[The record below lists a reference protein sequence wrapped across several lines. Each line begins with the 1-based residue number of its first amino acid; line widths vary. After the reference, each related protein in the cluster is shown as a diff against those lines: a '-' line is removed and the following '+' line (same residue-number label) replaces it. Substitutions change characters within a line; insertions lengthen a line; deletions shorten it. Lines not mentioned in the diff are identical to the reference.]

1 MPVPVPPPSVIFISP
16 DGTIFVRTDV
26 PYIYTDSLGN
36 EFYEPGFPF
45 NQNPP
50 FSSFIIPAYN
60 PSNPIP
66 NPPFNNPTANYYN
79 LTSGVGQLI
88 FGDNWFVDYT
98 TGTISVQPQAPNNG
112 TVFQV
117 TSGNGLVT
125 SPLGGILTTG
135 SISLAP
141 QSGAVAGSYSFPLIS
156 VNGYGQIYFAL
167 DALPVLQTLT
177 ATLPIQVS
185 GSNSTRN
192 VGIRQASI
200 SATGAVQLSDSLY
213 STDKT
218 KALSAQQGGSLG
230 YQMGALSSFAGG
242 QIFGGQISATTGNV
256 TLVTPGGSS
265 FPGIVVGSQLPTA
278 SSVYDGLFFIIE
290 NTGTYTPPG
299 GSPTAVVKDDK
310 VICLDGTWEVIL
322 SGTRLASSSTGAA
335 GLTTLAT
342 GAEVQALTEP
352 NKSVTAGSLSG
363 MIASETQTGFIEL
376 TTNPETQA
384 LTDSTRAVTASSL
397 NTLSATTAT
406 RGIVRLVDSTS
417 DPSITSAPTSNAL
430 TQLAN
435 DGIDNADIIAKG
447 DLIVGLNY
455 QDPIILPAGTN
466 NSQLTVDDSKLAQG
480 GLDWNVPDSATSYP
494 VGSIIWYMSAAT
506 PPSVWLVCDGRL
518 LDSSIGGLYFDLF
531 SIIGTTFNTGGE
543 PAGFFRIPDLRGY
556 FVRGWSGSGT
566 NPVPTALDPG
576 RLFATTQTDAYKQHF
591 HNVTD
596 PGHCM
601 PMPLTQHNHADNAAT
616 VQHTHGSNSG
626 SHAHSGQNF
635 VISEVVGSTPGF
647 YDGFGGQPRLGQLS
661 TAFTGVSISSA
672 LTGLTI
678 DSEVTGITATE
689 IVVTGLTVNNAP
701 PTAATPDESRP
712 YNVALAPII
721 KFTTVG

>member
-98 TGTISVQPQAPNNG
+98 TGTISVQPLAPNNG

-200 SATGAVQLSDSLY
+200 SATGAVQLIDSLN

-218 KALSAQQGGSLG
+218 KALSAQQGGNLG
-230 YQMGALSSFAGG
+230 YQMGVLGSFAGG
-242 QIFGGQISATTGNV
+242 QIFGGQVSATTGNV

-265 FPGIVVGSQLPTA
+265 VPGIVVGSQLPTA

-310 VICLDGTWEVIL
+310 VICLDGTWVVIL

-352 NKSVTAGSLSG
+352 NKAVTAGSLSG
-363 MIASETQTGFIEL
+363 MIASTTQTGFVEL
-376 TTNPETQA
+376 ATNLETQA
-384 LTDSTRAVTASSL
+384 LTDSTHAVTASNL

-435 DGIDNADIIAKG
+435 DGIDNADITAKG

-455 QDPIILPAGTN
+455 QDPIILPTGAN

-480 GLDWNVPDSATSYP
+480 GLDWSVPDSLTSYP

-518 LDSSIGGLYFDLF
+518 LDASIGGLYYDLF

-543 PAGFFRIPDLRGY
+543 PAGSFRVPDLRGY

-601 PMPLTQHNHADNAAT
+601 PMPLPQHNHPSNSAT
-616 VQHTHGSNSG
+616 VQHTHGSNG
-626 SHAHSGQNF
+626 GTHNHFLGNRP
-635 VISEVVGSTPGF
+635 VSEVVGDTPSF
-647 YDGFGGQPRLGQLS
+647 YDGFADAGFGRGING
-661 TAFTGVSISSA
+661 AFTGVSASSSCTLISLAAAS
-672 LTGLTI
+672 
-678 DSEVTGITATE
+678 TGITVNT
-689 IVVTGLTVNNAP
+689 VTTGLTVNNAP

>member
-1 MPVPVPPPSVIFISP
+1 MTVPVPPPSIIFISP

-66 NPPFNNPTANYYN
+66 NPPFDNPTANYYN

-88 FGDNWFVDYT
+88 FGENWFVDYT
-98 TGTISVQPQAPNNG
+98 TGTISVQPLAPNNG

-117 TSGNGLVT
+117 TTGDGLVT

-141 QSGAVAGSYSFPLIS
+141 QSSAVAGSYSFPLIS

-192 VGIRQASI
+192 VGIRQASV
-200 SATGAVQLSDSLY
+200 SATGAVQLIDSLY

-218 KALSAQQGGSLG
+218 KALSAQQGGNLG
-230 YQMGALSSFAGG
+230 YQMGVLGSFAGG

-322 SGTRLASSSTGAA
+322 SGTRLASASTGAA

-352 NKSVTAGSLSG
+352 NKAVTAGSLSG
-363 MIASETQTGFIEL
+363 MIASTTQTGFVEL
-376 TTNPETQA
+376 TTNLETQA
-384 LTDSTRAVTASSL
+384 LTDSTRAVTASNL

-435 DGIDNADIIAKG
+435 DGIDNADITAKG

-455 QDPIILPAGTN
+455 QDPVILPTGAN

-480 GLDWNVPDSATSYP
+480 GIDWSVPDSLTSYP

-518 LDSSIGGLYFDLF
+518 LDASIGGLYYDLF

-543 PAGFFRIPDLRGY
+543 PAGSFRVPDLRGY

-601 PMPLTQHNHADNAAT
+601 TMPLTQHNHPSNSAT
-616 VQHTHGSNSG
+616 VQHTHGSNG
-626 SHAHSGQNF
+626 GTHSHVLGTRP
-635 VISEVVGSTPGF
+635 VSEVVGDTPSF
-647 YDGFGGQPRLGQLS
+647 YDGNSGAGFGRGING
-661 TAFTGVSISSA
+661 AFTGVSASASSTLISLAAAS
-672 LTGLTI
+672 
-678 DSEVTGITATE
+678 TGITVNT
-689 IVVTGLTVNNAP
+689 VTTGLTVNNAP
-701 PTAATPDESRP
+701 PTAASPDESRP

>member
-98 TGTISVQPQAPNNG
+98 TGTISVQPLAPNNG

-117 TSGNGLVT
+117 TAGSGLVT

-156 VNGYGQIYFAL
+156 INGYGQIYFAL

-192 VGIRQASI
+192 IGIRQASI
-200 SATGAVQLSDSLY
+200 SATGAVQLIDSPF

-218 KALSAQQGGSLG
+218 KALSAQQGVNLG
-230 YQMGALSSFAGG
+230 YQMGVLGSFAGG
-242 QIFGGQISATTGNV
+242 QIFGGQINATTGDV
-256 TLVTPGGSS
+256 TVVTTGGST
-265 FPGIVVGSQLPTA
+265 FPGIVAGSPLPAA
-278 SSVYDGLFFIIE
+278 SSVYDGLFLVLE
-290 NTGTYTPPG
+290 NSGTYTPPG
-299 GSPTAVVKDDK
+299 GSPTAVVKDDR
-310 VICLDGTWEVIL
+310 VLCLDGTWVVIL
-322 SGTRLASSSTGAA
+322 CGTRLANSSTGVA

-342 GAEVQALTEP
+342 GAEVQALAEP

-363 MIASETQTGFIEL
+363 MVASQTQTGFVEL
-376 TTNPETQA
+376 ATDLETQA
-384 LTDSTRAVTASSL
+384 LTDSTRAVTASNL

-417 DPSITSAPTSNAL
+417 DPSVTSAPTSNAL

-455 QDPIILPAGTN
+455 QDPIILPVGTN

-480 GLDWNVPDSATSYP
+480 GLDWNVPDSLTSYP
-494 VGSIIWYMSAAT
+494 DGSIIWYMSAAT

-518 LDSSIGGLYFDLF
+518 LDASIGGLYYDLY

-556 FVRGWSGSGT
+556 FVRGWSGAGT

-576 RLFATTQTDAYKQHF
+576 RSFATIQTDAYKQHF

-601 PMPLTQHNHADNAAT
+601 PMPLPQHNHPSNSAT
-616 VQHTHGSNSG
+616 VQHNHGSNG
-626 SHAHSGQNF
+626 GNHSHFLGNLP
-635 VISEVVGSTPGF
+635 VSEVVGDTASF
-647 YDGFGGQPRLGQLS
+647 YDGNSGAGYGRGING
-661 TAFTGVSISSA
+661 AFTGVSISS
-672 LTGLTI
+672 GLT
-678 DSEVTGITATE
+678 SVSLAAASTGITVNT
-689 IVVTGLTVNNAP
+689 VTTGLTVNNAP
-701 PTAATPDESRP
+701 PTAATPDETRP

>member
-98 TGTISVQPQAPNNG
+98 TGTISVQPLAPNNG

-117 TSGNGLVT
+117 TSGDGLVT

-141 QSGAVAGSYSFPLIS
+141 QSSAVAGSYSFPLIS

-167 DALPVLQTLT
+167 NALPVLQTLT

-192 VGIRQASI
+192 VGIRQASV
-200 SATGAVQLSDSLY
+200 SATGAVQLIDSLY
-213 STDKT
+213 STDNT
-218 KALSAQQGGSLG
+218 KALSAQQGGNLG
-230 YQMGALSSFAGG
+230 YQVGVLGSFAGG

-299 GSPTAVVKDDK
+299 GSPTSVVKDDK
-310 VICLDGTWEVIL
+310 VICLDGTWVVIL

-363 MIASETQTGFIEL
+363 MIASTTQTGFIEL
-376 TTNPETQA
+376 ATNLETQA
-384 LTDSTRAVTASSL
+384 LTDSTRTVTASNL

-455 QDPIILPAGTN
+455 QDPIILPTGAN

-480 GLDWNVPDSATSYP
+480 GLDWSVPDSLTSYP

-518 LDSSIGGLYFDLF
+518 LDASIGGLYYDLF

-543 PAGFFRIPDLRGY
+543 PAGSFRVPDLRGY

-601 PMPLTQHNHADNAAT
+601 PMPLPQHNHPSNSAT
-616 VQHTHGSNSG
+616 VQHTHGSNG
-626 SHAHSGQNF
+626 GTHSHVLGTLP
-635 VISEVVGSTPGF
+635 VSEVVGDTGSF
-647 YDGFGGQPRLGQLS
+647 YDGNAGAGFGRGING
-661 TAFTGVSISSA
+661 AFTGVSASASCTLISLAAAS
-672 LTGLTI
+672 
-678 DSEVTGITATE
+678 TGITVNT
-689 IVVTGLTVNNAP
+689 VTTGLTVNNAP